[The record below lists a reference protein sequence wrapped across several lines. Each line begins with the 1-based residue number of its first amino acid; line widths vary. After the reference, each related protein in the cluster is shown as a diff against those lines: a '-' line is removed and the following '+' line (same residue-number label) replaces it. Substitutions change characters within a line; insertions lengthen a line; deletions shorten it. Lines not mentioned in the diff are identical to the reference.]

1 MEAVFLQK
9 YQEGHTWMHHPMA
22 TRTSQQA
29 EGTSPGEAGEA
40 GQAAGV
46 HVENEFK
53 AGLVS
58 SDVSLQILPRDS

>member
-1 MEAVFLQK
+1 
-9 YQEGHTWMHHPMA
+9 MHHPMA

-40 GQAAGV
+40 GQAVGV